1 MLSRLATGAMI
12 TAQLL
17 GGNMSAQ
24 AASPAPQGTN
34 SVLNVAQQVG
44 KMAVPKDRPTD
55 FGTFKT
61 NYLFSIYHYQVMNGT
76 ALSNPSEGFAGG
88 RYNAFLGSL
97 ITDGETKGKYTPKGT
112 KTNYV
117 VHNGTNYCQRVPDPS
132 GNYTI
137 GDGLALKGNSTIDVL
152 LAPYLK
158 NNVAFDKQWKPITN
172 SKDIKGKM
180 EYLEA
185 TTAAT
190 LRTKFLGENR
200 SKLRMALKKKGLNF
214 DGLDAYAKLA
224 LEDLAYNVGPYF
236 TYKKMIEALAK
247 PTPDYVKAAFEL
259 CNSKDFESFG
269 GLRERRI
276 AEAHLMLMAAKR
288 QGGMD
293 IYLHQFETQAGNNSE
308 EGKPQENV
316 PSQTGTITHCVG
328 KGDTVYGIA
337 KKYGAKVADIIDD
350 NNLDTKGTIE
360 LGQNL
365 IVRLS
370 KPEQTPNMEPP
381 KPSANARWHKV
392 APGETASGIAVK
404 YGISM
409 EKLKSLNTGIKNFDF
424 IRMGTKIR
432 VG

>member
-1 MLSRLATGAMI
+1 
-12 TAQLL
+12 
-17 GGNMSAQ
+17 MSAQ
-24 AASPAPQGTN
+24 AATPAPQGTN
-34 SVLNVAQQVG
+34 SVLNAAQQVE
-44 KMAVPKDRPTD
+44 KMAIPKDRPTD

-61 NYLFSIYHYQVMNGT
+61 NYLFSIYHYQVMGGPS
-76 ALSNPSEGFAGG
+76 LSNPSEGFAGE

-97 ITDGETKGKYTPKGT
+97 ITDGETKGKYTPIGKKG
-112 KTNYV
+112 NYV
-117 VHNGTNYCQRVPDPS
+117 IHNGTNYCQRVPDPS

-137 GDGLALKGNSTIDVL
+137 GDGLALKSNSTIDIL
-152 LAPYLK
+152 LSPYLK
-158 NNVAFDKQWKPITN
+158 NNVAFDKQWNPIKDA
-172 SKDIKGKM
+172 KDIKRKM

-185 TTAAT
+185 GTAAT
-190 LRTKFLGENR
+190 IRTKFLTDNR
-200 SKLRMALKKKGLNF
+200 RKLIISLKKKGLDF
-214 DGLDAYAKLA
+214 ERLDAYAKLA

-247 PTPDYVKAAFEL
+247 PTPDYVKAAYEL
-259 CNSKDFESFG
+259 CDSKDFESFG

-293 IYLHQFETQAGNNSE
+293 IYLHQFETQAGASETSE
-308 EGKPQENV
+308 EGKAQLDV
-316 PSQTGTITHCVG
+316 PSKSGTITHCVG
-328 KGDTVYGIA
+328 EGDTVWGIA

-365 IVRLS
+365 VVRLS

-409 EKLKSLNTGIKNFDF
+409 NKLKSLNTGIKNFDF
-424 IRMGTKIR
+424 IRVGTKIR